1 MGAVLTRA
9 INGLLRGREVVPGP
23 PASLWLWVPVALV
36 PALVTLYLSPAILVG
51 PLDWNLYRQDLAFWA
66 TQGSPYVVPA
76 QAYSPYET
84 YAYTYPPTSWP
95 LLLVSVLPAAFVWA
109 AVIPLLAR
117 PPQIWLVPLSAALL
131 SLGLAIG
138 ISLGNVSVLMAGL
151 LVLSFQPGRVGGIA
165 FAGVVALRLYPLVL
179 LPFLWSDRVRLKWF
193 MATFGFLLVSGTL
206 LFGLAGWRDWALI
219 IARLSSDIGLS
230 WNPFGWLGAL
240 RIVPAIG
247 ISLLGLWL
255 RSPTLT
261 LLGATWINGHVTDHY
276 LVTIAAVLPFEAPLA
291 WPSVIRSRWRA
302 VRGVFARGS

>member
-1 MGAVLTRA
+1 
-9 INGLLRGREVVPGP
+9 VVPGP
-23 PASLWLWVPVALV
+23 PASLMLWVPVALV

-51 PLDWNLYRQDLAFWA
+51 PLDWNLYREDLGYWL
-66 TQGSPYVVPA
+66 TRGSPYVVPA
-76 QAYSPYET
+76 QTYSPYET

-95 LLLVSVLPAAFVWA
+95 LLLVSILPPAFVWV

-117 PPQIWLVPLSAALL
+117 PPQIWLVPVSAALL

-151 LVLSFQPGRVGGIA
+151 LVLSFQPGKIGGIA

-193 MATFGFLLVSGTL
+193 VATFGVLLVSGTL
-206 LFGLAGWRDWALI
+206 LFGLTGWRDWMLI

-247 ISLLGLWL
+247 IAVLGLWL

-276 LVTIAAVLPFEAPLA
+276 LITIAAVLPFERKLSLPLRPNLSRPQRPR
-291 WPSVIRSRWRA
+291 PSREADTSEGPMEDRS
-302 VRGVFARGS
+302 GSG